1 MTKENA
7 MSAKYR
13 VHVFGKQGCPKC
25 TVLNQRLD
33 KVLAKDEWDG
43 FEKHY
48 SDVETEA
55 GMVAFAE
62 AECIN
67 PQRIPAMMV
76 MQFDEETGEY
86 EPVPNPAPGKADAVF
101 KKSKLYQYLGV
112 QTDYTDGGVISPKMI
127 TTCLEEAVAP

>member
-1 MTKENA
+1 
-7 MSAKYR
+7 MS
-13 VHVFGKQGCPKC
+13 
-25 TVLNQRLD
+25 
-33 KVLAKDEWDG
+33 

-76 MQFDEETGEY
+76 TRLDEETGEY
-86 EPVPNPAPGKADAVF
+86 EPVPNSAPGKTDDVF

-112 QTDYTDGGVISPKMI
+112 QTDYTDGGVISPSMI
-127 TTCLEEAVAP
+127 KKCLQEAVQ

>member
-1 MTKENA
+1 

-13 VHVFGKQGCPKC
+13 VHVFGKKGCEKC

-33 KVLAKDEWDG
+33 KMLVKDEWEA

-48 SDVETEA
+48 NDVETES
-55 GMVAFAE
+55 GLVAFAE

-67 PQRIPAMMV
+67 PQRIPAMMI
-76 MQFDEETGEY
+76 MQQNDETGEY
-86 EPVPNPAPGKADAVF
+86 EPVANPTPGAADPVF

-112 QTDYTDGGVISPKMI
+112 QTDYTDVGRGVISPKMI
-127 TTCLEEAVAP
+127 KKCFQEAVG

>member
-1 MTKENA
+1 MTEEQV

-13 VHVFGKQGCPKC
+13 VHVFGKKGCPKC

-33 KVLAKDEWDG
+33 KVLGKDEWSE

-48 SDVETEA
+48 SDVETED

-76 MQFDEETGEY
+76 MEFDEETGEF
-86 EPVPNPAPGKADAVF
+86 EPVPNSKPGDADKVF
-101 KKSKLYQYLGV
+101 KKSKLYQYLGI
-112 QTDYTDGGVISPKMI
+112 QTDYTDGGGVISPKMI
-127 TTCLEEAVAP
+127 TKCLEEALV